1 MFQLPDFCSKLLYT
15 LAPPYLFRTVF
26 QSGLR
31 GCLLGLSAQKVCQIE
46 YNSQLSGCAL
56 FSVDTCKSQQVLF
69 FPFPFW
75 WVSSAILSLCLAKT
89 SEHHFIFLTFF
100 FLFSVDANYVHLLSL
115 QPVCNIFMLS
125 RAPASPRGKLL
136 HTSNDEVF
144 VATTQGTPP
153 AHLVCR
159 QQGLHSQD
167 VIYSCIL

>member
-69 FPFPFW
+69 FSFPFW

-100 FLFSVDANYVHLLSL
+100 FLFFSKCQLCPPPLITASVQHLHAL
-115 QPVCNIFMLS
+115 QS
-125 RAPASPRGKLL
+125 
-136 HTSNDEVF
+136 TSISKREAF
-144 VATTQGTPP
+144 T
-153 AHLVCR
+153 H
-159 QQGLHSQD
+159 
-167 VIYSCIL
+167 I